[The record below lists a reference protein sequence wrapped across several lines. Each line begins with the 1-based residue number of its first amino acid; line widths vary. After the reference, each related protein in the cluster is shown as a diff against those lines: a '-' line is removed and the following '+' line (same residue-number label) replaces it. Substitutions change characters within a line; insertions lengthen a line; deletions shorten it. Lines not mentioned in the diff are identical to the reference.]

1 MDISVL
7 IIPLKNI
14 MSKYFHFFLS
24 EKSKEKVEE
33 IILFIA
39 IGSFLLHLSLVVL
52 YNSHLLKLSE
62 SISLMFSNPIS
73 VIYTPFSFV
82 LFYEFYLLIYYL
94 PKSFTTY
101 IGKQYEI
108 VTLIIIRRLFKDL
121 SNLEIS
127 SDWFKLKNDL
137 QFTYDILSTILLFFL
152 IYIFYEL
159 AKRNMRDV
167 KVNKKNI
174 TNSMNNF
181 ITFKKIIAILLVPT
195 LFLMVFYNS
204 VNWLLHLNSSE
215 SQTKNFNNIFFY
227 DFFTV
232 LILVDVLLLL
242 LSFLHTDKFHK
253 VIRNS
258 GFIISTILLRLS
270 FTSDGLM
277 SSALALGAVSFGIFL
292 LFIHNLYDRSEI
304 LYPME

>member
-1 MDISVL
+1 M
-7 IIPLKNI
+7 KNL
-14 MSKYFHFFLS
+14 MAKYFNFFLS
-24 EKSKEKVEE
+24 EESKEKVEE

-62 SISLMFSNPIS
+62 SISMMFSNPIS

-127 SDWFKLKNDL
+127 SDWFTLKNDL

-152 IYIFYEL
+152 IYTFYEL
-159 AKRNMRDV
+159 AKRNFRDV
-167 KVNKKNI
+167 KINKMNI

-181 ITFKKIIAILLVPT
+181 ITFKKLIAMLLVPT
-195 LFLMVFYNS
+195 LFFMVFYNS
-204 VNWLLHLNSSE
+204 VNWLFHINSTE
-215 SQTKNFNNIFFY
+215 TPTKNFNNIFFY

-277 SSALALGAVSFGIFL
+277 SSALAIGAVSFGIFL

>member
-1 MDISVL
+1 
-7 IIPLKNI
+7 

-39 IGSFLLHLSLVVL
+39 IGSFLIHLSLVVI
-52 YNSHLLKLSE
+52 YNSHLLYLSE
-62 SISLMFSNPIS
+62 SISKMFSNPIS

-127 SDWFKLKNDL
+127 SDWFTLKNDL

-159 AKRNMRDV
+159 AKRNFRDV
-167 KVNKKNI
+167 KINKMNI

-181 ITFKKIIAILLVPT
+181 ITFKKLIAMLLVPT
-195 LFLMVFYNS
+195 LFFMVFYNS
-204 VNWLLHLNSSE
+204 VNWLFHINSTE
-215 SQTKNFNNIFFY
+215 TPTKNFNNIFFY

-277 SSALALGAVSFGIFL
+277 SSALAIGAVSFGIFL

>member
-1 MDISVL
+1 MA
-7 IIPLKNI
+7 
-14 MSKYFHFFLS
+14 KYFNFFLS

-62 SISLMFSNPIS
+62 SISMMFSNPIS

-127 SDWFKLKNDL
+127 SDWFTLKNDL

-159 AKRNMRDV
+159 AKRNFRDV
-167 KVNKKNI
+167 KINKMI
-174 TNSMNNF
+174 
-181 ITFKKIIAILLVPT
+181 V
-195 LFLMVFYNS
+195 Y
-204 VNWLLHLNSSE
+204 
-215 SQTKNFNNIFFY
+215 
-227 DFFTV
+227 
-232 LILVDVLLLL
+232 
-242 LSFLHTDKFHK
+242 
-253 VIRNS
+253 
-258 GFIISTILLRLS
+258 
-270 FTSDGLM
+270 
-277 SSALALGAVSFGIFL
+277 
-292 LFIHNLYDRSEI
+292 EI
-304 LYPME
+304 

>member
-1 MDISVL
+1 MDFSVIS
-7 IIPLKNI
+7 IYLKNI
-14 MSKYFHFFLS
+14 MSKYFNFFLS

-52 YNSHLLKLSE
+52 YNSHILKLSE
-62 SISLMFSNPIS
+62 SISMMFSNPIS

-127 SDWFKLKNDL
+127 SDWFRLKNDL

-159 AKRNMRDV
+159 AKRNFRDV
-167 KVNKKNI
+167 KISKTNI
-174 TNSMNNF
+174 TNSIHYF
-181 ITFKKIIAILLVPT
+181 ITFKKIIAIL
-195 LFLMVFYNS
+195 
-204 VNWLLHLNSSE
+204 
-215 SQTKNFNNIFFY
+215 
-227 DFFTV
+227 
-232 LILVDVLLLL
+232 
-242 LSFLHTDKFHK
+242 
-253 VIRNS
+253 
-258 GFIISTILLRLS
+258 II
-270 FTSDGLM
+270 G
-277 SSALALGAVSFGIFL
+277 
-292 LFIHNLYDRSEI
+292 
-304 LYPME
+304 

>member
-1 MDISVL
+1 MEHIFNL
-7 IIPLKNI
+7 L
-14 MSKYFHFFLS
+14 LS
-24 EKSKEKVEE
+24 EKSKEKGEE

-39 IGSFLLHLSLVVL
+39 IGSFVI
-52 YNSHLLKLSE
+52 HLLFVLVNSF
-62 SISLMFSNPIS
+62 SIISFSNTFSSLFSNPIS

-82 LFYEFYLLIYYL
+82 LIYEFYLLIYYL

-121 SNLEIS
+121 SILEIS
-127 SDWFKLKNDL
+127 SDWFTLKNDL

-159 AKRNMRDV
+159 AKRNFRDV
-167 KVNKKNI
+167 LISKKEVP
-174 TNSMNNF
+174 NSIKNF
-181 ITFKKIIAILLVPT
+181 INFKKLISIFLVPT
-195 LFLMVFYNS
+195 LFFMVFYNS
-204 VNWLLHLNSSE
+204 FLWLMHVVSPSPSE
-215 SQTKNFNNIFFY
+215 TVPKNFNNLFFY

-270 FTSDGLM
+270 FTTDGLM
-277 SSALALGAVSFGIFL
+277 SSALAIGAVSFGIFL
-292 LFIHNLYDRSEI
+292 LYIHNLYDRSELLNPI
-304 LYPME
+304 K

>member
-1 MDISVL
+1 
-7 IIPLKNI
+7 

>member
-1 MDISVL
+1 MNRL
-7 IIPLKNI
+7 EEY
-14 MSKYFHFFLS
+14 SKKVFGVFLS
-24 EKSKEKVEE
+24 EKSKEKGEE
-33 IILFIA
+33 FILFIA
-39 IGSFLLHLSLVVL
+39 ISSFMIHLGIILIA
-52 YNSHLLKLSE
+52 NLSFFPTL
-62 SISLMFSNPIS
+62 IQKYPNLSNPIS

-82 LFYEFYLLIYYL
+82 LIYEFYLLIYYL

-127 SDWFKLKNDL
+127 SDWFSLKNDL

-152 IYIFYEL
+152 IYVFYEL
-159 AKRNMRDV
+159 AKRNYRDLRKNQE
-167 KVNKKNI
+167 KV
-174 TNSMNNF
+174 SQSVVNF
-181 ITFKKIIAILLVPT
+181 INFKKVIAIFLVP
-195 LFLMVFYNS
+195 LLILMFSYNS
-204 VNWLLHLNSSE
+204 IHWILQSISMSNAISTEV
-215 SQTKNFNNIFFY
+215 KNFNNIFFY

-242 LSFLHTDKFHK
+242 FSFLHTDKFHK

-258 GFIISTILLRLS
+258 GFIISTILLRFS
-270 FTSDGLM
+270 FTTEGLV
-277 SSALALGAVSFGIFL
+277 SSALTILAVTFGILL

-304 LYPME
+304 NYPRAD

>member
-1 MDISVL
+1 MEKIFNL
-7 IIPLKNI
+7 
-14 MSKYFHFFLS
+14 FLS
-24 EKSKEKVEE
+24 EKSKEKGEE
-33 IILFIA
+33 LILFIA
-39 IGSFLLHLSLVVL
+39 IGSFLLHLLFVL
-52 YNSHLLKLSE
+52 FNSF
-62 SISLMFSNPIS
+62 SIISFSRTFSALFSNPIS

-82 LFYEFYLLIYYL
+82 LIYEFYLLIYYL

-121 SNLEIS
+121 SILEIS
-127 SDWFKLKNDL
+127 SDWFTLKNDL

-159 AKRNMRDV
+159 AKRNFRDV
-167 KVNKKNI
+167 MINKKEVP
-174 TNSMNNF
+174 NSIKNF
-181 ITFKKIIAILLVPT
+181 INFKKLISIFLVPT
-195 LFLMVFYNS
+195 LFFMVFYNS
-204 VNWLLHLNSSE
+204 FLWLMHVISPSVSE
-215 SQTKNFNNIFFY
+215 TVPKNFNNLFFY

-270 FTSDGLM
+270 FTTDGLM
-277 SSALALGAVSFGIFL
+277 SSALAIGAVSFGIFL
-292 LFIHNLYDRSEI
+292 LYIHNLYDRSEI
-304 LYPME
+304 LDPIK

>member
-1 MDISVL
+1 M
-7 IIPLKNI
+7 KNL
-14 MSKYFHFFLS
+14 MAKYFNFFLS

-52 YNSHLLKLSE
+52 YNSHLLKLSD
-62 SISLMFSNPIS
+62 SISMMFSNPIS

-127 SDWFKLKNDL
+127 SDWFTLKNDL

-152 IYIFYEL
+152 IYTFYEL
-159 AKRNMRDV
+159 AKRNFRDV
-167 KVNKKNI
+167 KINKMNI

-181 ITFKKIIAILLVPT
+181 ITFKKLIAMLLVPT
-195 LFLMVFYNS
+195 LFFMVFYNS
-204 VNWLLHLNSSE
+204 MNWLIHISSPE
-215 SQTKNFNNIFFY
+215 TPTKNFNNIFFY

-277 SSALALGAVSFGIFL
+277 SSALAIGAVSFGILL
-292 LFIHNLYDRSEI
+292 LFIHNLYDRSE
-304 LYPME
+304 LSYPME

>member
-1 MDISVL
+1 MNKFDEYSKKIFSV
-7 IIPLKNI
+7 
-14 MSKYFHFFLS
+14 FLS
-24 EKSKEKVEE
+24 EKSKEKGEKF
-33 IILFIA
+33 ILFIA
-39 IGSFLLHLSLVVL
+39 ISSFVIHLGIILIA
-52 YNSHLLKLSE
+52 NLSFFPAL
-62 SISLMFSNPIS
+62 IQNYPNLSNPIS

-82 LFYEFYLLIYYL
+82 LIYEFYLLIYYL

-127 SDWFKLKNDL
+127 SDWFNLKNDL

-152 IYIFYEL
+152 IYVFYEL
-159 AKRNMRDV
+159 AKRNYRDV
-167 KVNKKNI
+167 RINQRQVPQSVISFINLKKV
-174 TNSMNNF
+174 
-181 ITFKKIIAILLVPT
+181 IAIFLVP
-195 LFLMVFYNS
+195 LLILMVSYNS
-204 VNWLLHLNSSE
+204 IHWVLHATSTSSAIVKDV
-215 SQTKNFNNIFFY
+215 KNFNNIFFY

-258 GFIISTILLRLS
+258 GFIISTILLRFS
-270 FTSDGLM
+270 FTTEGLM
-277 SSALALGAVSFGIFL
+277 SSALTILAVIFGILL
-292 LFIHNLYDRSEI
+292 LFIHNLYDRGEI
-304 LYPME
+304 NFPMED

>member
-1 MDISVL
+1 MA
-7 IIPLKNI
+7 
-14 MSKYFHFFLS
+14 KYFNFFLS
-24 EKSKEKVEE
+24 EESKEKVEE

-62 SISLMFSNPIS
+62 SISMMFSNPIS

-127 SDWFKLKNDL
+127 SDWFTLKNDL

-152 IYIFYEL
+152 IYTFYEL
-159 AKRNMRDV
+159 AKRNFRDV
-167 KVNKKNI
+167 KINKMNI

-181 ITFKKIIAILLVPT
+181 ITFKKLIAMLLVPT
-195 LFLMVFYNS
+195 LFFMVFYNS
-204 VNWLLHLNSSE
+204 VNWLFHINSTE
-215 SQTKNFNNIFFY
+215 TPTKNFNNIFFY

-277 SSALALGAVSFGIFL
+277 SSALAIGAVSFGIFL